1 VNSRTGFSLVVF
13 GQLDIVL
20 IDADLSVGLIVVL
33 KVEGEAMV
41 RNVRLE
47 DAAIE
52 VEAEAEAEIEVMVL
66 VLICLLLILEIRII

>member
-1 VNSRTGFSLVVF
+1 LVVF

-20 IDADLSVGLIVVL
+20 TDVDLSVGLIVVL
-33 KVEGEAMV
+33 KVGGEAVV

-52 VEAEAEAEIEVMVL
+52 VEAEAEIEVMAL

>member
-1 VNSRTGFSLVVF
+1 MNSRTGFSLVVF

-33 KVEGEAMV
+33 KVEGEAIV

-47 DAAIE
+47 EATIE
-52 VEAEAEAEIEVMVL
+52 VEAVAEIEVMVL

>member
-1 VNSRTGFSLVVF
+1 MNSRTGFSLVVF

-33 KVEGEAMV
+33 KGEGEAIV

-52 VEAEAEAEIEVMVL
+52 VEAEAEIEVMAL